1 MKNAKRI
8 AAALICLGLTA
19 CTLFTAALAEKEALP
34 ATGLEQST
42 ETAEPAEDT
51 NGGRAT
57 EQRGS
62 HGRHE
67 RPAEAEEPENAIG
80 KDAAKQA
87 ALEDAG
93 LTAEAVEKLRARVSD
108 KDGTTVY
115 KVSFRYEGMK
125 YSYRIDPLSG
135 EILKKT
141 VKEASEEGT
150 HGHGRHERPAEAEEP
165 ENAIGRDAA
174 KQAALEDAG
183 LTAEAVEKLRARV
196 SDKDGTTVYKVSFRY
211 DGMKYSYRIDP
222 LTGSV
227 LDKTVAEAGESHRSG
242 GQQNG

>member
-19 CTLFTAALAEKEALP
+19 SALFTAALAERDALP
-34 ATGLEQST
+34 TT
-42 ETAEPAEDT
+42 ETDGGTVSAAPAEDT
-51 NGGRAT
+51 NTERTT
-57 EQRGS
+57 EQRDS

-87 ALEDAG
+87 ALNEAG
-93 LTAEAVEKLRARVSD
+93 LTADAVGKLRARVSD
-108 KDGTTVY
+108 KDGTTFY
-115 KVSFRYEGMK
+115 KVSFRFEGMK

-135 EILKKT
+135 EVLKKT
-141 VKEASEEGT
+141 VTEAGEEEARG
-150 HGHGRHERPAEAEEP
+150 GRHARPSEAEEP

-196 SDKDGTTVYKVSFRY
+196 SDKDGTTFYKVSFRFE
-211 DGMKYSYRIDP
+211 GMKYSYRIDP